1 VPLRTA
7 LLFAAIAISMNSMA
21 IAAVAKR
28 PLSHLVV
35 IGAAG
40 CVVTGI
46 LAVAIREE

>member
-1 VPLRTA
+1 
-7 LLFAAIAISMNSMA
+7 MNSMA

-28 PLSHLVV
+28 PLSHLLA
-35 IGAAG
+35 IGVAG